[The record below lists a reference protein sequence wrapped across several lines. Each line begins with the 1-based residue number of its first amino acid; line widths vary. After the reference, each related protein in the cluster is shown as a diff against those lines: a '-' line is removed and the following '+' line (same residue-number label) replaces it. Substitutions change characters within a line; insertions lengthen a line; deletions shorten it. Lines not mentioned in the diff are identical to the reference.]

1 MLSDGKSQKE
11 GLGER
16 IGQTRSPIVSAMVVR
31 LLLIFGSEFSLFFE
45 RFRTVLPIEPTLF
58 MVLACR
64 LTRTRGR
71 GWAWSWPLT
80 PGRNMEAE
88 YTRTL

>member
-16 IGQTRSPIVSAMVVR
+16 IGQTRSGIVSAMVVR